1 MYYLHIPPI
10 LTAIGADVSSATG
23 DVGLSFFSKTRDFS
37 LIGSIRVNWTLGKN
51 DLKLHK
57 KDI

>member
-10 LTAIGADVSSATG
+10 LTAIGADASSATG
-23 DVGLSFFSKTRDFS
+23 DVGLSLFSKTRDFS